1 MVGDFHVSIWT
12 LDQLDQAWWIF
23 SAKSSVLEAMFGILL
38 VRLVK
43 PGLQKEMNLLPRQIQ
58 AKKPGGN
65 PLLQTKE
72 CLECSSNFTTVD
84 GRNPATVDMII
95 KYPIIHRVFIHIRWC
110 RISIISMDICGSFLG
125 SRRKIMLPGMRI
137 PESRNVLGTWWTPL
151 RSALWWR

>member
-1 MVGDFHVSIWT
+1 
-12 LDQLDQAWWIF
+12 
-23 SAKSSVLEAMFGILL
+23 MFDILL

-95 KYPIIHRVFIHIRWC
+95 KYPIIYRVLY
-110 RISIISMDICGSFLG
+110 ISGGAGFL
-125 SRRKIMLPGMRI
+125 SSVWIFVDP
-137 PESRNVLGTWWTPL
+137 SWVLVEK
-151 RSALWWR
+151 